1 MEVAGLSL
9 AGPIVPPCFCLC
21 SNPLFS
27 PLGLANLK
35 VHIVHVYASL
45 PQRTHV
51 HTAFRPHSWTGKVNR

>member
-9 AGPIVPPCFCLC
+9 AGPIVPPCFCSF

-45 PQRTHV
+45 PPNERMFIQRFG
-51 HTAFRPHSWTGKVNR
+51 HTAGLGR